1 MATTPF
7 YDFTSSVDAPNVLN
21 MSRNIISIL
30 DIDATGTQLANSQ
43 NIAYNTSFPG
53 YTRDDLATMEDVFE
67 AMDFQYQDMLK
78 QIQSAND
85 LMNINSYM
93 GNMYDAENKRITGL
107 KNTSVNNVF
116 KMRQTYMTTKYA
128 VAYNQFISK
137 VLMFTLTVLV
147 ICAILGCV
155 AIWPTAEP
163 TISMTIAMCGC
174 ITILTIYLVLLA
186 LFYHRMLERRKDD
199 WNKFYFNNP
208 KDSSSSSN
216 GSCGS

>member
-30 DIDATGTQLANSQ
+30 DIDASGSQ
-43 NIAYNTSFPG
+43 INNAQNVAYTTSFPG
-53 YTRDDLATMEDVFE
+53 YTRDDLASIEEVFE
-67 AMDFQYQDMLK
+67 TMDIKYQTML
-78 QIQSAND
+78 QNIQSAND
-85 LMNINSYM
+85 MTNINSYM
-93 GNMYDAENKRITGL
+93 GNMYDAESKRITSL

-137 VLMFTLTVLV
+137 VLMFTLTILV
-147 ICAILGCV
+147 MCAILGCLAV
-155 AIWPTAEP
+155 WPATKP
-163 TISMTIAMCGC
+163 TIAITIAICGA
-174 ITILTIYLVLLA
+174 ITIVVIYLIILA

-208 KDSSSSSN
+208 GDKGNN
-216 GSCGS
+216 GSCAQ